1 MGVAYSWVY
10 KYNPLSVNAFFT
22 LLLNQKDKPDADVL
36 LEIAS
41 YYDVPL
47 DTMMKRVLEVSN
59 TAKGCLTVF
68 LWVMVKYSLW
78 LHGGP
83 ISGRLIT
90 RILHYVKPFSYVRLK
105 RKDKYMWSSKTRT
118 QENRNFSLCLAC
130 FCVCFTCEHCKRKHK
145 QVKGDLSAIKKK
157 RVQMCIVIIVLVFA
171 LIHVNV
177 VFAFLCVNQAWPS
190 ISWRVSSNCYLAH
203 CAVSRKFIG
212 CPF

>member
-68 LWVMVKYSLW
+68 L
-78 LHGGP
+78 
-83 ISGRLIT
+83 
-90 RILHYVKPFSYVRLK
+90 
-105 RKDKYMWSSKTRT
+105 
-118 QENRNFSLCLAC
+118 
-130 FCVCFTCEHCKRKHK
+130 
-145 QVKGDLSAIKKK
+145 
-157 RVQMCIVIIVLVFA
+157 
-171 LIHVNV
+171 
-177 VFAFLCVNQAWPS
+177 
-190 ISWRVSSNCYLAH
+190 
-203 CAVSRKFIG
+203 
-212 CPF
+212 